1 MPAKPFVYFWEF
13 VTAKERAKERAEYVL
28 KPINQYHK
36 KAKKIL
42 ELGCGIGEVL
52 VNLPKKYIV
61 YGLDIERDYI
71 EVCRRKIPSGKFF
84 VVSMHNFKIGEKF
97 DVIFCVGDAINYLR
111 KFAQWELTFKSV
123 RNHLSDGGLFIL
135 EMETPR
141 ILKDNN
147 PYGCKKMVTSPVRE
161 FSKGYYYDIGI
172 VKGNILTWDVR
183 IFERLPNGLYQLNKY
198 EFAETIYPVAR
209 VKKALSKHFVV
220 LETNPMEKGRIVVFT
235 CRKKQESMVFAEKL

>member
-1 MPAKPFVYFWEF
+1 VAV
-13 VTAKERAKERAEYVL
+13 KERAKERAEYVL

-52 VNLPKKYIV
+52 VNLPEKYAFR
-61 YGLDIERDYI
+61 GLDIEKDYI
-71 EVCRRKIPSGKFF
+71 EVCKKKIPRGKFF
-84 VVSMHNFKIGEKF
+84 VASMHNFKIDGKF

-111 KFAQWELTFKSV
+111 KFAQWKSTFKSV
-123 RNHLSDGGLFIL
+123 NNHLRDDGLFIL

-147 PYGCKKMVTSPVRE
+147 SYGCKKVVTSRARE
-161 FSKGYYYDIGI
+161 FSEGYYYDIGI
-172 VKGNILTWDVR
+172 VESNILTWDVR

-198 EFAETIYPVAR
+198 EFDETIYPVAR
-209 VKKALSKHFVV
+209 VKQALSNHFEI
-220 LETNPMEKGRIVVFT
+220 LETSPMEKGRIVVFA
-235 CRKKQESMVFAEKL
+235 CRKK

>member
-1 MPAKPFVYFWEF
+1 MPAKPFVYFWES
-13 VTAKERAKERAEYVL
+13 VTVKERAKEGAEYAL

-52 VNLPKKYIV
+52 VNLPEKYAV
-61 YGLDIERDYI
+61 HGLDIEKDYI
-71 EVCRRKIPSGKFF
+71 EVCKKRIPNGKFF
-84 VVSMHNFKIGEKF
+84 VANMHNFKIDEKF

-111 KFAQWELTFKSV
+111 KFAHWESTFKSV
-123 RNHLSDGGLFIL
+123 NNHLKDDGLFIL

-147 PYGCKKMVTSPVRE
+147 SYRCKKMVTSRVRE

-172 VKGNILTWDVR
+172 VNGNILTWDVR

-198 EFAETIYPVAR
+198 KFDETIYPVAR
-209 VKKALSKHFVV
+209 VKQALSNHFEI
-220 LETNPMEKGRIVVFT
+220 LETNPMEKGRIVVFA
-235 CRKKQESMVFAEKL
+235 CRKK

>member
-52 VNLPKKYIV
+52 VNFPKKYIV

-71 EVCRRKIPSGKFF
+71 EMCRRKIPSGKFF

-111 KFAQWELTFKSV
+111 KFAQWESTFKSV
-123 RNHLSDGGLFIL
+123 RNHLSDGGLSS
-135 EMETPR
+135 
-141 ILKDNN
+141 LK
-147 PYGCKKMVTSPVRE
+147 
-161 FSKGYYYDIGI
+161 
-172 VKGNILTWDVR
+172 
-183 IFERLPNGLYQLNKY
+183 
-198 EFAETIYPVAR
+198 
-209 VKKALSKHFVV
+209 
-220 LETNPMEKGRIVVFT
+220 
-235 CRKKQESMVFAEKL
+235 